1 MIVNF
6 EGNLGLL
13 NKKINFKKIS
23 ANKKYIASRE
33 DLKYFNETFTKIFLD
48 ESFIKIFSK
57 KKIKK
62 FISEIY

>member
-23 ANKKYIASRE
+23 ANKKYIASRRS
-33 DLKYFNETFTKIFLD
+33 KYFNETFTKIFLD

-57 KKIKK
+57 KIKK